1 MKEKLTLRNAILW
14 TVSLVALI
22 LFFCSFG
29 AKAKLSGVVEGNYVE
44 ISGKGAIWGC
54 KSFFGMDYKG
64 DTFYGVL
71 SKAVGSA
78 PGIIG
83 AILLFLASGGLVVIS
98 FVLASKN
105 EKLAKILTFVCAGLM
120 LTAGILMFFVSGVVW
135 KVYQQSVWDMNHVY
149 VDIDT
154 LKASMPG
161 MKASS
166 GYGVATG
173 IISILLAG
181 GLVASQFI
189 PDKKFIK

>member
-14 TVSLVALI
+14 TTALVALI

-29 AKAKLSGVVEGNYVE
+29 ARAKLAGVVEGNYVE
-44 ISGKGAIWGC
+44 ITGKGAIWGC

-64 DTFYGVL
+64 DAFAGVL

-83 AILLFLASGGLVVIS
+83 AILASGGLVVIS
-98 FVLASKN
+98 LVLASKN
-105 EKLAKILTFVCAGLM
+105 EKLAKILTFVCAGLL
-120 LTAGILMFFVSGVVW
+120 LTAGILMFFVSGAMW
-135 KVYQQSVWDMNHVY
+135 RVYQQSVWDLNHMWI
-149 VDIDT
+149 DIDT

-166 GYGVATG
+166 GFGVAVG

-181 GLVASQFI
+181 GVVTSQII